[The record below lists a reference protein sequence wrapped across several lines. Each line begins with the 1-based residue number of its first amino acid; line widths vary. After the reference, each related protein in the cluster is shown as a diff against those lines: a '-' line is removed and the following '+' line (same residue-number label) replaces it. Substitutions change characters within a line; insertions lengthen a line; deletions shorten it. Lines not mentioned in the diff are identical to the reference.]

1 MLKFIRIPLIILL
14 FLIISA
20 LGTLACLLRPF
31 HPDNT
36 RIFAHIFAKV
46 GLKVMGI
53 NLTAINQP
61 TNFPDKAAVYIVN
74 HQHNLDLFVTGAAVP
89 KRTVTMGKKSLKLFP
104 LFGQLYWL
112 AGNVFVDRKNTK
124 SSSATLSSSAD
135 ALVNHN
141 TSIWVFAEGT
151 RNHGK
156 NMLPFKSGAFRMAIE
171 AQVPIIPI
179 CFSSYVKNTD
189 LSKWH
194 AGDAAYK
201 ALPPISTKGFT
212 LDDCNELKELCWK
225 QMMETIEELDKEMK

>member
-1 MLKFIRIPLIILL
+1 
-14 FLIISA
+14 
-20 LGTLACLLRPF
+20 
-31 HPDNT
+31 
-36 RIFAHIFAKV
+36 
-46 GLKVMGI
+46 
-53 NLTAINQP
+53 
-61 TNFPDKAAVYIVN
+61 
-74 HQHNLDLFVTGAAVP
+74 
-89 KRTVTMGKKSLKLFP
+89 
-104 LFGQLYWL
+104 
-112 AGNVFVDRKNTK
+112 
-124 SSSATLSSSAD
+124 
-135 ALVNHN
+135 
-141 TSIWVFAEGT
+141 VFAEGT